1 MGGEATGGGDG
12 GGVAGIM
19 KAPATKEWGKGE
31 VEMKDQGQE
40 QRETKARENS
50 NQIQTGKSDSVV
62 AAAVDNG
69 ATLPIKE
76 GEVT

>member
-12 GGVAGIM
+12 GGVAGII
-19 KAPATKEWGKGE
+19 KAPATKKWGKGE
-31 VEMKDQGQE
+31 VERKDQGQE
-40 QRETKARENS
+40 QREAKARENS